1 MGLKLQS
8 TKRRA
13 HAANRNSSQ
22 PGIQTRTHTSAP
34 RYMITVFGILPDAS
48 KLSVGKRGKQTMG
61 WRSNKGLPI
70 GGVGRCRD
78 LARFAVLTLTGTLGT
93 YHPPKV

>member
-48 KLSVGKRGKQTMG
+48 KLSVGKMG
-61 WRSNKGLPI
+61 ETND
-70 GGVGRCRD
+70 GVCQ
-78 LARFAVLTLTGTLGT
+78 
-93 YHPPKV
+93 PKVCQLVAWAAVVTWLASRY